1 LLLYIHLSV
10 VIAFPSAFANKQALA
25 RIIKKT
31 ARERGSVHIEG
42 NCIVCQSSEP
52 VELASRLARLFGI
65 EKVAIAKKASSN
77 FSDLSNAIVEVGS
90 KIIMPGNSFYV
101 KVIIQQA
108 AKYDYVSRDVE
119 FAASGT
125 LTARLSSINA
135 RPAKS
140 EQDAS
145 HLILTVVG
153 RESAYV
159 CIQVFSAPGGLV
171 AGSQGRVLS
180 SIHSSLSFL
189 SCLMAAK
196 AGFESIIVLPYADE
210 SELES
215 NAKLAQIF
223 ATKTGTKKQT
233 ILVMPI
239 NVSAKKGADALILK
253 EKMMS
258 KILICHEYSR
268 IVFPLT
274 TAVHPIWLIESIM
287 QETLSAGKTPFAPL
301 VFMSSELVPYA
312 EDAGIELDLT
322 AARVTRDKLQ
332 KYSSTIDSEAKVA
345 IRHTKR
351 LELKVGPNYLHDII
365 DSI

>member
-1 LLLYIHLSV
+1 MSV

-25 RIIKKT
+25 RAIKRA
-31 ARERGSVHIEG
+31 ARERVSVHIEG
-42 NCIVCQSSEP
+42 SCIVCQSSRP
-52 VELASRLARLFGI
+52 VELASQLTTLFGI
-65 EKVAIAKKASSN
+65 EKVAIAKMASTN

-90 KIIMPGNSFYV
+90 KIIMPGHSFYV

-108 AKYDYVSRDVE
+108 AKYDYVNRDVE
-119 FAASGT
+119 FAASGM
-125 LTARLSSINA
+125 LTTRLSSINA

-140 EQDAS
+140 EQEAS
-145 HLILTVVG
+145 HLILTIVSK
-153 RESAYV
+153 ESAYV

-196 AGFESIIVLPYADE
+196 AGFECTIVLPYADE

-215 NAKLAQIF
+215 NAKLAHTF

-233 ILVMPI
+233 ILIMPI
-239 NVSAKKGADALILK
+239 NVSAKGADALMPK

-258 KILICHEYSR
+258 RILIRHEYSR

-301 VFMSSELVPYA
+301 VFMSSELVTHA
-312 EDAGIELDLT
+312 EDVGIELDLT
-322 AARVTRDKLQ
+322 VARFTRDKLQ
-332 KYSSTIDSEAKVA
+332 KYSSRIDSEAKVA

-351 LELKVGPNYLHDII
+351 LELEVGPNYLHDII

>member
-1 LLLYIHLSV
+1 LSV
-10 VIAFPSAFANKQALA
+10 VIAFPSAFANKHALA
-25 RIIKKT
+25 RTIKKT
-31 ARERGSVHIEG
+31 SHERVSAHIEG

-52 VELASRLARLFGI
+52 VELASRLASLFGI

-101 KVIIQQA
+101 KVIQQA

-153 RESAYV
+153 KESAYV

-196 AGFESIIVLPYADE
+196 AGFESTIVLPYADE

-239 NVSAKKGADALILK
+239 NVSAKKGADALMLK

-258 KILICHEYSR
+258 KILIRHEYSR

-301 VFMSSELVPYA
+301 VFMSSELVTYA

>member
-1 LLLYIHLSV
+1 MLIYIHLSV

-25 RIIKKT
+25 RTIKKC
-31 ARERGSVHIEG
+31 ARERISVRIEA
-42 NCIVCQSSEP
+42 NCIVCESCEP
-52 VELASRLARLFGI
+52 VELASELASLFGI
-65 EKVAIAKKASSN
+65 ERVAIAKKASNN

-90 KIIMPGNSFYV
+90 KVIMPGDSFYV
-101 KVIIQQA
+101 KVIQQA
-108 AKYDYVSRDVE
+108 GKYDYVSRDVE

-135 RPAKS
+135 RPAKT

-145 HLILTVVG
+145 HLILTIVSK
-153 RESAYV
+153 ESAYV
-159 CIQVFSAPGGLV
+159 CLQVFSAPGGLV
-171 AGSQGRVLS
+171 TGSQGRVLS

-196 AGFESIIVLPYADE
+196 AGFESTIVLPFADE
-210 SELES
+210 SELET
-215 NAKLAQIF
+215 NAKLAQLF

-239 NVSAKKGADALILK
+239 NIPAKGADALMLK

-258 KILICHEYSR
+258 KILIGHQDSWLL
-268 IVFPLT
+268 FPLT

-287 QETLSAGKTPFAPL
+287 QETLSAGKMPFAPL
-301 VFMSSELVPYA
+301 LFMSSELVTYA

-322 AARVTRDKLQ
+322 VARVTRDKLQ

-351 LELKVGPNYLHDII
+351 LELKVGPNYLHEII

>member
-1 LLLYIHLSV
+1 V
-10 VIAFPSAFANKQALA
+10 VIVFPSAFANKQALA
-25 RIIKKT
+25 RAIKRAT
-31 ARERGSVHIEG
+31 RERVSVHIEG
-42 NCIVCQSSEP
+42 SCIVCQSSRP
-52 VELASRLARLFGI
+52 VELASQLATLFGI
-65 EKVAIAKKASSN
+65 DKVAIAKMAPTN

-90 KIIMPGNSFYV
+90 KIIMPGHSFYV

-108 AKYDYVSRDVE
+108 AKYDYVNRDVE
-119 FAASGT
+119 FAASGM
-125 LTARLSSINA
+125 LTTRLSSINA

-140 EQDAS
+140 EQEAS
-145 HLILTVVG
+145 HLILTIVAK
-153 RESAYV
+153 ESAYV
-159 CIQVFSAPGGLV
+159 CSQVFSAPGGLV
-171 AGSQGRVLS
+171 AGSQGTVLS

-196 AGFESIIVLPYADE
+196 AGFECTIVLPYADE

-215 NAKLAQIF
+215 NAKLAHTF

-239 NVSAKKGADALILK
+239 NVSAKKGADALMLK
-253 EKMMS
+253 EKIIS
-258 KILICHEYSR
+258 KILIRHEYNR

-274 TAVHPIWLIESIM
+274 TAVHPIWLIESIIR
-287 QETLSAGKTPFAPL
+287 ETLSAGKTPFAPL
-301 VFMSSELVPYA
+301 VFMSSELVTYA

-322 AARVTRDKLQ
+322 IARFTRDKLQ
-332 KYSSTIDSEAKVA
+332 KYSSRIDSEAKVA